1 MMEGFSAEPPWWKRP
16 KGYYIMNNLKQK
28 FAQFMVGRYGVDEF
42 SRFLLGF
49 SVALMVVNLFIR
61 IPLLNTVILLLLVYV
76 YFRMFSR
83 NIQGRYRENLKY
95 KELTW
100 KLRNFW
106 TNKKSLAADLKA
118 NHIYKCPKCGQ
129 KIRIPRG
136 RGKII
141 VTCPKCRNEFEKKS

>member
-1 MMEGFSAEPPWWKRP
+1 
-16 KGYYIMNNLKQK
+16 MNNLKQK

-42 SRFLLGF
+42 SRFLLRF
-49 SVALMVVNLFIR
+49 AVAMMIVNLIIR
-61 IPLLNTVILLLLVYV
+61 IPVLNTVVLLLLVYV

-100 KLRNFW
+100 KIRSFL
-106 TNKKSLAADLKA
+106 TSKKNQAADLKA

-136 RGKII
+136 KGKII
-141 VTCPKCRNEFEKKS
+141 VTCPKCKNEFEKKS

>member
-1 MMEGFSAEPPWWKRP
+1 
-16 KGYYIMNNLKQK
+16 MNNLKQK

-42 SRFLLGF
+42 SQFLLGF
-49 SVALMVVNLFIR
+49 AVAMMIVNLIIR
-61 IPLLNTVILLLLVYV
+61 IPVLNTVVLLLLVYV

-100 KLRNFW
+100 KIRSFF
-106 TNKKSLAADLKA
+106 TSKKNQAADLKA

-136 RGKII
+136 KGKII
-141 VTCPKCRNEFEKKS
+141 VTCPKCKNEFEKKS

>member
-1 MMEGFSAEPPWWKRP
+1 
-16 KGYYIMNNLKQK
+16 
-28 FAQFMVGRYGVDEF
+28 MVGRYGVDEF

-49 SVALMVVNLFIR
+49 SVALMILNLFIR
-61 IPLLNTVILLLLVYV
+61 FPFLNTVILLLLVYV

-100 KLRNFW
+100 KLGSFW
-106 TNKKSLAADLKA
+106 TNKKSMSADLKA

-136 RGKII
+136 KGKII
-141 VTCPKCRNEFEKKS
+141 VTCPKCKNEFEKKS

>member
-1 MMEGFSAEPPWWKRP
+1 
-16 KGYYIMNNLKQK
+16 MNNLKQK

-49 SVALMVVNLFIR
+49 AVAMMIVNLIIR
-61 IPLLNTVILLLLVYV
+61 IPVLNTVVLLLLVYV

-100 KLRNFW
+100 KIRSFF
-106 TNKKSLAADLKA
+106 TSKKNQAADLKA

-136 RGKII
+136 KGKII
-141 VTCPKCRNEFEKKS
+141 VTCPKCKNEFEKKS

>member
-1 MMEGFSAEPPWWKRP
+1 
-16 KGYYIMNNLKQK
+16 MNNLKQK

-49 SVALMVVNLFIR
+49 SVALMILNLFIR
-61 IPLLNTVILLLLVYV
+61 FPFLNTVILLLLVYV

-100 KLRNFW
+100 KLRSFW
-106 TNKKSLAADLKA
+106 TNKKSMAADLKA

-136 RGKII
+136 KGKII
-141 VTCPKCRNEFEKKS
+141 VTCPKCKNEFEKKS

>member
-1 MMEGFSAEPPWWKRP
+1 
-16 KGYYIMNNLKQK
+16 MNNLKQK

-42 SRFLLGF
+42 SRFLLRF
-49 SVALMVVNLFIR
+49 AVAMMIVNLIIR
-61 IPLLNTVILLLLVYV
+61 IPVLNTVVLLLLVYV

-100 KLRNFW
+100 KIRSFF
-106 TNKKSLAADLKA
+106 TSKKNQAADLKA

-136 RGKII
+136 KGKII
-141 VTCPKCRNEFEKKS
+141 VTCPKCKNEFEKKS

>member
-1 MMEGFSAEPPWWKRP
+1 
-16 KGYYIMNNLKQK
+16 MNNLKQK

-49 SVALMVVNLFIR
+49 AVAMMIVNLIIR
-61 IPLLNTVILLLLVYV
+61 IPVLNTAVLLLLVYV

-95 KELTW
+95 KELSW
-100 KLRNFW
+100 KIRSFF
-106 TNKKSLAADLKA
+106 TSKKNQAADLKA

-136 RGKII
+136 KGKII
-141 VTCPKCRNEFEKKS
+141 VTCPKCKNEFEKKS

>member
-1 MMEGFSAEPPWWKRP
+1 
-16 KGYYIMNNLKQK
+16 MNNLKQK

-49 SVALMVVNLFIR
+49 AVVLMIANLFIR
-61 IPLLNTVILLLLVYV
+61 FPFLNTVILLLLVYV

-100 KLRNFW
+100 KLRSFW
-106 TNKKSLAADLKA
+106 TNKKSLASDLKA

-136 RGKII
+136 KGKII
-141 VTCPKCRNEFEKKS
+141 VTCPKCKNEFEKKS